1 MTDTATPEVDT
12 RRFTPNQIA
21 IACAKRLARYAD
33 FDENWLAI
41 IVERGIELAED
52 GAFTITTEGGQTFH
66 LAVTDLAAVTDIEKL
81 AEDTLKI
88 GKHAVRATVD
98 GDTPSVEIGG
108 TKTWSQGLVYLSPAD
123 ARATALA
130 MLEMADAAEK
140 AVAER

>member
-1 MTDTATPEVDT
+1 MTDTTTPEVDT

-66 LAVTDLAAVTDIEKL
+66 LAVTEDATQQAAQQREERAEAEARPHDDVCSACHDAPPVAGDLCGSCV
-81 AEDTLKI
+81 AE
-88 GKHAVRATVD
+88 
-98 GDTPSVEIGG
+98 VEQ
-108 TKTWSQGLVYLSPAD
+108 SSRQ
-123 ARATALA
+123 
-130 MLEMADAAEK
+130 AAEE
-140 AVAER
+140 ADRG